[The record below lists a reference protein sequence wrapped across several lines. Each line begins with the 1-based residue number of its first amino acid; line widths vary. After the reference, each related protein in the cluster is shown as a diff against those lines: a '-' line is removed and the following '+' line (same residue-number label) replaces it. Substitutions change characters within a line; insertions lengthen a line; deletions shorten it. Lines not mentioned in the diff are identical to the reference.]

1 MSAKRSEDRISDSE
15 QRVRSVVES
24 APFPIGVY
32 VGREMRISLAN
43 QSIIDVWGKGNDVIG
58 KLYSDILPELDNQ
71 EIFSQLDGVFTTGIP
86 FHARNQQVDIVIDDK
101 LQSYYFNYS
110 FTPLYDSNGTIYGVM
125 NTAAEVTDLNLA
137 AQKIEQSEKN
147 LRNMVLQAP
156 VAMCILLGPEH
167 VIEVANQSMIQLWGK
182 EEKDV
187 MGKPV
192 FDALPDAREQGLEK
206 IMGDVYQTGET
217 FKASEMPVSLLRNGK
232 LENVYQNFVYEPYR
246 DSDGTILGVL
256 AISVEVTEQVLSRQK
271 LEASEAELIET
282 KNRLEL
288 ELETGKQLQQ
298 QKDDFIGVA
307 SHELK
312 TPLTA
317 LKSSMQLLKRLTVKE
332 TFAPKVQNLI
342 NLANSSVSKLN
353 HLFEELLND
362 TRISEGQLELNK
374 STFTLADLINECCDH
389 IRVMGVYEIIATGD
403 LSLQVYAD
411 KQRMDQVLVNLINN
425 AVKYAPWSKEVIVNI
440 EQLNKAAKIS
450 VIDKGPGIS
459 PDKIPH
465 LFKRY
470 YRIDT
475 SGIQYSGLG
484 LGLFISSE
492 IIRKHGG
499 EIGVNSEL
507 GTGSE
512 FWFTIPL
519 GN

>member
-1 MSAKRSEDRISDSE
+1 MSAKKSGDKLSDSDH
-15 QRVRSVVES
+15 RVQSLVES

-43 QSIIDVWGKGNDVIG
+43 QSILDAWGKGNDVIG
-58 KLYSDILPELDNQ
+58 KLYSEILPELDNQ
-71 EIFSQLDGVFTTGIP
+71 EIFSQLDKVFTSGIP
-86 FHARNQQVDIVIDDK
+86 FHARNQRVDLIVDGK

-110 FTPLYDSNGTIYGVM
+110 FTPLFDSDGNIYGVM
-125 NTAAEVTDLNLA
+125 NTAADVTDLHLA
-137 AQKIEQSEKN
+137 TQKTEQSEKN
-147 LRNMVLQAP
+147 LRNMVVQAP
-156 VAMCILLGPEH
+156 VAMCILLGPDH
-167 VIEVANQSMIQLWGK
+167 IIEVANQSMIKLWGK
-182 EEKDV
+182 KEKDV

-206 IMGDVYQTGET
+206 LMYDVYVTGET
-217 FKASEMPVSLLRNGK
+217 FNASEMPVSLLRDGK
-232 LENVYQNFVYEPYR
+232 LEVVYQNFVYEPYR
-246 DSDGTILGVL
+246 DNDGTILGVL
-256 AISVEVTEQVLSRQK
+256 AISVDVTEQVLARQK

-282 KNRLEL
+282 KNRLEQ

-317 LKSSMQLLKRLTVKE
+317 LKSTMQLLSRMTSKE
-332 TFAPKVQNLI
+332 TFTPKVQNLL

-374 STFTLADLINECCDH
+374 STFTIADMINDCCDH
-389 IRVMGVYEIIATGD
+389 IRVMGVYEIIASGD
-403 LSLQVYAD
+403 LKLQIYAD
-411 KQRMDQVLVNLINN
+411 KQRVDQVLVNLINN
-425 AVKYAPWSKEVIVNI
+425 AVKYAPWSKEVIVRI
-440 EQLNKAAKIS
+440 EKLENNAKIS

-492 IIRKHGG
+492 IVRRHGG
-499 EIGVNSEL
+499 EMGVESEL
-507 GTGSE
+507 GTGST
-512 FWFTIPL
+512 FWFTLPL
-519 GN
+519 GS

>member
-1 MSAKRSEDRISDSE
+1 MAGQKKVKISDNDYK
-15 QRVRSVVES
+15 VRSLVES

-43 QSIIDVWGKGNDVIG
+43 QSIIDVWGKGNDVVG
-58 KLYSDILPELDNQ
+58 KLYSEILPELDNQ
-71 EIFSQLDGVFTTGIP
+71 EIFSQLDSVFTTGIP
-86 FHARNQQVDIVIDDK
+86 FHARNQRVDLLIDKK

-110 FTPLYDSNGTIYGVM
+110 FTPLYDSSGAVYGVM

-137 AQKIEQSEKN
+137 TQKIEQSERN

-167 VIEVANQSMIQLWGK
+167 VIDVANQSMIKLWGK
-182 EEKDV
+182 AEKDV

-192 FDALPDAREQGLEK
+192 FEALPDAREQGLEK
-206 IMGDVYQTGET
+206 LIGDVYRTGDA
-217 FKASEMPVSLLRNGK
+217 FKASEMLISLLRNGK
-232 LENVYQNFVYEPYR
+232 LENVYQNFVYESYR
-246 DSDGTILGVL
+246 DNDGAILGVL
-256 AISVEVTEQVLSRQK
+256 AISVEVTEQVLARQK

-288 ELETGKQLQQ
+288 ELEAGKQLQQ

-317 LKSSMQLLKRLTVKE
+317 LKSSMQLLSRLTSKE
-332 TFAPKVQNLI
+332 TFSPKVQNLL

-362 TRISEGQLELNK
+362 TRINEDQLELNK
-374 STFTLADLINECCDH
+374 STFILADMVNECCDH

-403 LSLQVYAD
+403 LNLQVYAD
-411 KQRMDQVLVNLINN
+411 KQRIDQVIINLVNN
-425 AVKYAPWSKEVIVNI
+425 AVKYAPWSKAVIVHI
-440 EQLNKAAKIS
+440 EKLENEAKLS
-450 VIDKGPGIS
+450 VVDKGPGIP
-459 PDKIPH
+459 PDKLSH

-470 YRIDT
+470 YRIDN

-492 IIRKHGG
+492 IIRRHGG
-499 EIGVNSEL
+499 QIGVESEV
-507 GTGSE
+507 GAGSK

-519 GN
+519 